1 LLDHL
6 DGISYRRLEQRYN
19 INKNKLCKI
28 VNNQTANFFSN
39 FEITIYFLN
48 QLNYGGNLVL
58 DGKSIPVKEALDI
71 TNIKNGKIPR
81 SRKQIKIRKLR
92 TIVWGIDYTTH
103 DIPHFEFGE
112 SENGLVLNDYFIKL
126 KFIKYPL
133 ISLTVDDKREIK
145 TAIKRHY
152 PDCII
157 QLCTK
162 HYLSKISRKLK
173 IDYIK
178 IKIRA
183 REKQIDK
190 LFDDV
195 IETKNDYLPYTRS
208 WSIKRITKLINE
220 VLELNFKYEL
230 LLDFQKN
237 IKAIICAKEYQ
248 TAIYRIESLEKYFML
263 RILDKNRMRDKFDK
277 EHVFIVKKLFNDFLE
292 NKKYLLS
299 YLKHSI
305 LNIPRTTN
313 LIEGLNSQ
321 LELRINS
328 IKGFELDK
336 TAQHYV
342 NAWIIKRRFT
352 KFTDCKKKFK
362 KLNKKNPL
370 ECAGVD
376 VSNVDNWIDF
386 LNNLAIENGK

>member
-1 LLDHL
+1 M
-6 DGISYRRLEQRYN
+6 
-19 INKNKLCKI
+19 
-28 VNNQTANFFSN
+28 
-39 FEITIYFLN
+39 
-48 QLNYGGNLVL
+48 
-58 DGKSIPVKEALDI
+58 
-71 TNIKNGKIPR
+71 
-81 SRKQIKIRKLR
+81 
-92 TIVWGIDYTTH
+92 WGIDYTTH

-112 SENGLVLNDYFIKL
+112 SENGSVLNDYFIKL
-126 KFIKYPL
+126 KFIKFPL
-133 ISLTVDDKREIK
+133 ISLIVDDKREIK
-145 TAIKRHY
+145 TAVKRHY

-183 REKQIDK
+183 REKQIDQ
-190 LFDDV
+190 LFDNT
-195 IETKNDYLPYTRS
+195 IKNDYLPYTRP

-220 VLELNFKYEL
+220 VLELIFKYEI

-237 IKAIICAKEYQ
+237 IKSIIYAEDYQ
-248 TAIYRIESLEKYFML
+248 TAIYRIKSLENYFIP
-263 RILDKNRMRDKFDK
+263 RVLDKNRMKNKFNK
-277 EHVFIVKKLFNDFLE
+277 EHICIVKKLFNDFLE
-292 NKKYLLS
+292 NKKYLLN
-299 YLKHSI
+299 YLKHPN

-336 TAQHYV
+336 TAYHYI
-342 NAWIIKRRFT
+342 NAWTIKRRFT

-376 VSNVDNWIDF
+376 VSNINDWVDF
-386 LNNLAIENGK
+386 LKNLAIENGE